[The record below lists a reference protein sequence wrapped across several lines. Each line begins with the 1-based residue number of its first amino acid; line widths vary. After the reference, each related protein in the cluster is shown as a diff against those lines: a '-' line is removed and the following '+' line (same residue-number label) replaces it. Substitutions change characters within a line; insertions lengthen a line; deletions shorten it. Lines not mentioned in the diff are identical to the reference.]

1 MNMIHKYILKSVT
14 LLAIAIAFVCNV
26 ACSDAVASVQP
37 SEYEGHIVD
46 IENKTTYPGRIN
58 VRDGKIESIG
68 KLESVADDAPYFL
81 PGMTDSH
88 IHIEST
94 MLTPV
99 NFSKIAVAHGVVNS
113 VSDPH
118 EITNVLGVEG
128 IDFMVNNA
136 KSTRFNC
143 YFGLPSCVPSS
154 RLETAGAVIDAAMTA
169 ELIKRDDLWYLAEMM
184 NYPGIINN
192 DPEVVAKVK
201 AALAVGKVVDGHAPG
216 VLGEDLVKY
225 LGAGITTDHECST
238 MQEANERIA
247 LGAKIIVREG
257 SAARNFDA
265 LSDVLAQHPEVAMLC
280 SDDKHPDDL
289 IEGHIDALVRRG
301 LAKGI
306 PIWNML
312 QAACINPVKHYSLP
326 SGLMQPGDKA
336 TFIAVDNLND
346 FNVLSTVID
355 GYKVY
360 DRISGVDE
368 NALVISQP
376 AKEYP
381 NNFKVTPINKQDIA
395 LNITSDKVKVI
406 EALDGELLTHCLVV
420 PTSDLEKESIA
431 KIVVYNRY
439 GNGSPQVALIKGFNL
454 KGGAM
459 GASIA
464 HDSHNLVAIGDND
477 TDICAVIN
485 SLIDSKGGV
494 GVVKNGTAH
503 ILPLPIAGL
512 MTDKSADDVAAE
524 YQKLDNLAKSL
535 GCRLRSPFITMAFMA
550 LPVIPELK
558 LTDKGL
564 VDVNQFDFTH
574 INVQDNE

>member
-1 MNMIHKYILKSVT
+1 MNKLHKYILKSVA
-14 LLAIAIAFVCNV
+14 LLAITIAFVCNV
-26 ACSDAVASVQP
+26 ACSDAVAGVQP

-46 IENKTTYPGRIN
+46 IENRTTYPGRIH
-58 VRDGKIESIG
+58 VREGKIESIE
-68 KLESVADDAPYFL
+68 KLESVADDAPYYL

-113 VSDPH
+113 ISDPH

-154 RLETAGAVIDAAMTA
+154 HLETAGAVIDAAMTA

-225 LGAGITTDHECST
+225 LGVGITTDHECST

-265 LSDVLAQHPEVAMLC
+265 LSDVLTQHPEVAMLC

-312 QAACINPVKHYSLP
+312 QAACINPVNHYNLP
-326 SGLMQPGDKA
+326 SGLMRVGDKA
-336 TFIAVDNLND
+336 TFIAVDNFTD

-360 DRISGVDE
+360 DRNSGVDE
-368 NALVISQP
+368 NALVISEP

-381 NNFKVTPINKQDIA
+381 NNFKAQPITVKDIA
-395 LNITSDKVKVI
+395 REIKSANVRVI
-406 EALDGELLTHCLVV
+406 EALDGELLTHSLTM
-420 PTSDLEKESIA
+420 PTTDLSENGVQ

-439 GNGSPQVALIKGFNL
+439 GNGTPQVALIKGFDL
-454 KGGAM
+454 KNGAM
-459 GASIA
+459 AASIA
-464 HDSHNLVAIGDND
+464 HDSHNIVAVGDND
-477 TDICAVIN
+477 KDIVTLIN
-485 SLIDSKGGV
+485 ALIEAKGGV
-494 GVVKNGTAH
+494 GVIENGKVE
-503 ILPLPIAGL
+503 LLQLPIAGL
-512 MTDKSADDVAAE
+512 MTDKSAEEVA
-524 YQKLDNLAKSL
+524 NLYGVLEAKAKSL
-535 GCRLRSPFITMAFMA
+535 GCKLRSPFITMAFMA

-558 LTDKGL
+558 ITDKGL
-564 VDVNQFDFTH
+564 VDVNQFDFTELE
-574 INVQDNE
+574 VK

>member
-1 MNMIHKYILKSVT
+1 MKRINKYIEASFI
-14 LLAIAIAFVCNV
+14 LLCSMIV
-26 ACSDAVASVQP
+26 AVAQMGCSDAVACVNP
-37 SEYEGHIVD
+37 TEYEGYIVD
-46 IENKTTYPGRIN
+46 IENKCTYPGRIN
-58 VRDGKIESIG
+58 ISDGKIESIDR
-68 KLESVADDAPYFL
+68 LESVADNAPYYL
-81 PGMTDSH
+81 PGLTDSH
-88 IHIEST
+88 IHIESS

-99 NFSKIAVAHGVVNS
+99 NFSKVAVAHGVVNS

-154 RLETAGAVIDAAMTA
+154 HLETAGAVIDAAMTA

-192 DPEVVAKVK
+192 DPEVVGKVK

-265 LSDVLAQHPEVAMLC
+265 LSDVLAQHPEMALLC

-289 IEGHIDALVRRG
+289 IAGHIDALVRRG

-306 PIWNML
+306 SIWNLL
-312 QAACINPVKHYSLP
+312 QAACINPIEHYNLP
-326 SGLMQPGDKA
+326 SGLMRAGDKA
-336 TFIAVDNLND
+336 TFIGVDNLND
-346 FNVLSTVID
+346 FNVLETVIE

-360 DRISGVDE
+360 DRNSGIDE
-368 NALVISQP
+368 NNLVVSQP

-381 NNFKVTPINKQDIA
+381 NNFKAQSITEKDIA
-395 LNITSDKVKVI
+395 RDIKSANVRVI
-406 EALDGELLTHCLVV
+406 EALDGELLTHCLTIPSTNLAENRVQ
-420 PTSDLEKESIA
+420 

-439 GNGSPQVALIKGFNL
+439 GNGTPQVAFIKGFDL
-454 KGGAM
+454 KNGAM
-459 GASIA
+459 AASIA
-464 HDSHNLVAIGDND
+464 HDSHNIVAVGDND
-477 TDICAVIN
+477 KDIVTLIN
-485 SLIDSKGGV
+485 ALIEAKGGV
-494 GVVKNGTAH
+494 GVIENGKVE
-503 ILPLPIAGL
+503 LLKLPIAGL
-512 MTDKSADDVAAE
+512 MTDKSAEEVANIYAV
-524 YQKLDNLAKSL
+524 LDAKAKSL
-535 GCRLRSPFITMAFMA
+535 GCKLRSPFITMAFMA

-558 LTDKGL
+558 ITDKGL
-564 VDVNQFDFTH
+564 VDVNAFDFTS
-574 INVQDNE
+574 VEVE

>member
-1 MNMIHKYILKSVT
+1 MNKFNQLIHKSGFLF
-14 LLAIAIAFVCNV
+14 LGLIASLTQIG
-26 ACSDAVASVQP
+26 CSESMASVQP
-37 SEYEGHIVD
+37 SAYEGHIVD
-46 IENKTTYPGRIN
+46 IETQTVFPGRIN
-58 VRDGKIESIG
+58 VRDGKIESIE
-68 KLESVADDAPYFL
+68 KLAEVAENAPYYL

-88 IHIEST
+88 IHIESS

-99 NFSKIAVAHGVVNS
+99 NFSKIAVSHGVVNS

-143 YFGLPSCVPSS
+143 YLGLPSCVPSS
-154 RLETAGAVIDAAMTA
+154 HLETAGAVIDAAMTA

-192 DPEVVAKVK
+192 DPEVVGKVK

-216 VLGEDLVKY
+216 VLGDDLVKY

-289 IEGHIDALVRRG
+289 IEGHIDALIRRG

-312 QAACINPVKHYSLP
+312 QAACINPVNHYSLP
-326 SGLMQPGDKA
+326 SGLMRKGDRA

-346 FNVLSTVID
+346 FNVLTTVID

-360 DRISGVDE
+360 DRNSGVDE

-381 NNFKVTPINKQDIA
+381 NNFKAQPITVADIA
-395 LNITSDKVKVI
+395 REITTTNVRVI
-406 EALDGELLTHCLVV
+406 EALEGELLTHCL
-420 PTSDLEKESIA
+420 TMSYSELEKNGVQ

-439 GNGSPQVALIKGFNL
+439 GNGTPQVAFIKGFDL
-454 KGGAM
+454 KNGAM
-459 GASIA
+459 AASIA
-464 HDSHNLVAIGDND
+464 HDSHNIVAIGDND
-477 TDICAVIN
+477 KDIVTLIN
-485 SLIDSKGGV
+485 ALIEAKGGV
-494 GVVKNGTAH
+494 GVIENGMVE
-503 ILPLPIAGL
+503 LLQLPIAGL
-512 MTDKSADDVAAE
+512 MTDKSAEEVAQLYAV
-524 YQKLDNLAKSL
+524 LDAKAKGL
-535 GCRLRSPFITMAFMA
+535 GCKLRSPFITMAFMA

-558 LTDKGL
+558 ITDKGL
-564 VDVNQFDFTH
+564 VDVNAFDFTT
-574 INVQDNE
+574 VEVE

>member
-1 MNMIHKYILKSVT
+1 MKKIHKYILKSVT
-14 LLAIAIAFVCNV
+14 LLGLAVAFVCNA
-26 ACSDAVASVQP
+26 ACSESVATSA
-37 SEYEGHIVD
+37 STSDYEGYIVD
-46 IENKTTYPGRIN
+46 IPNKRVFPGRIN
-58 VRDGKIESIG
+58 VRNGIIESIDTLNG
-68 KLESVADDAPYFL
+68 VADNAPYFL

-128 IDFMVNNA
+128 IDFMVDNA

-154 RLETAGAVIDAAMTA
+154 HLETAGAVIDAAMTA

-192 DPEVVAKVK
+192 DPEVVGKVK
-201 AALAVGKVVDGHAPG
+201 AALSVGKVVDGHAPG

-257 SAARNFDA
+257 SAARNFEA

-306 PIWNML
+306 PVWNML
-312 QAACINPVKHYSLP
+312 QAACINPVNHYSLP

-336 TFIAVDNLND
+336 TFITVDNLSD
-346 FNVLSTVID
+346 FNVLSTVIE
-355 GYKVY
+355 GVRVY
-360 DRISGVDE
+360 ERNEGVIE
-368 NALVISQP
+368 QNLVTSTP
-376 AKEYP
+376 AAVHP
-381 NNFKVTPINKQDIA
+381 NNFKATPISTQDIA

-406 EALDGELLTHCLVV
+406 EALDGELLTHCLTMPSSNLTEDGVQ
-420 PTSDLEKESIA
+420 

-439 GNGSPQVALIKGFNL
+439 GNGTPQVALIKGFDL
-454 KGGAM
+454 KDGAM
-459 GASIA
+459 AASIA
-464 HDSHNLVAIGDND
+464 HDSHNIVAIGDND
-477 TDICAVIN
+477 KDIVTLIN
-485 SLIDSKGGV
+485 ALIEAKGGV
-494 GVVKNGTAH
+494 GVIENGKVE
-503 ILPLPIAGL
+503 LLQLPIAGL
-512 MTDKSADDVAAE
+512 MTDKSAEEVANL
-524 YQKLDNLAKSL
+524 YGVLDSKAKSL
-535 GCRLRSPFITMAFMA
+535 GCKLRSPFITMAFMA

-564 VDVNQFDFTH
+564 VDVNKFDFTELE
-574 INVQDNE
+574 VK

>member
-1 MNMIHKYILKSVT
+1 MEKLYKTINRAFFLLISLVFSVAHIGCNDA
-14 LLAIAIAFVCNV
+14 LASGQKAEF
-26 ACSDAVASVQP
+26 
-37 SEYEGHIVD
+37 EGYIVD

-58 VRDGKIESIG
+58 VIDGRIESID
-68 KLESVADDAPYFL
+68 KLESVADNAPYYL

-88 IHIEST
+88 IHIESS

-99 NFSKIAVAHGVVNS
+99 NFSKVAVSHGVVNS

-136 KSTRFNC
+136 KATRFNC

-154 RLETAGAVIDAAMTA
+154 HLETAGAVIDAAMTA

-192 DPEVVAKVK
+192 DPEIVGKVK
-201 AALAVGKVVDGHAPG
+201 AALSVGKVVDGHAPG
-216 VLGEDLVKY
+216 VVGEALVKY

-265 LSDVLAQHPEVAMLC
+265 LSDVFAHHPDFAMLC

-301 LAKGI
+301 VAKGI

-312 QAACINPVKHYSLP
+312 QAACINPVNHYNLP
-326 SGLMQPGDKA
+326 SGLMKVGEKA

-346 FNVLSTVID
+346 FNVLETVID

-360 DRISGVDE
+360 DRDSGVME
-368 NALVISQP
+368 NNLLISEVS
-376 AKEYP
+376 KDCP
-381 NNFKVTPINKQDIA
+381 NNFKALPITTHDIA
-395 LNITSDKVKVI
+395 REIKSSKVRVI
-406 EALDGELLTHCLVV
+406 EALEGELLTNCLTM
-420 PTSDLEKESIA
+420 PTADLADNGIQ

-439 GNGSPQVALIKGFNL
+439 GNGIPQVALIKGFNL
-454 KGGAM
+454 KNGAIA
-459 GASIA
+459 ASIA
-464 HDSHNLVAIGDND
+464 HDSHNIVAVGDND
-477 TDICAVIN
+477 EDIVKIIN
-485 SLIDSKGGV
+485 TLIEAKGGV
-494 GVVKNGTAH
+494 GVIENGEVE
-503 ILPLPIAGL
+503 ILSLPIAGL
-512 MTDKSADDVAAE
+512 MSDKSAEEVANQYAV
-524 YQKLDNLAKSL
+524 LDAKAKRL
-535 GCRLRSPFITMAFMA
+535 GCTLQSPFITMAFMA

-558 LTDKGL
+558 ITDKGL
-564 VDVNQFDFTH
+564 VDVNVFDFTT
-574 INVQDNE
+574 VEVE

>member
-1 MNMIHKYILKSVT
+1 MNMIHKYILKSIA
-14 LLAIAIAFVCNV
+14 LLAVAVAVVCNA
-26 ACSDAVASVQP
+26 ACSDAVADAQP

-46 IENKTTYPGRIN
+46 IETRTTYPGRIN
-58 VRDGKIESIG
+58 VRDGKIESIE
-68 KLESVADDAPYFL
+68 KLESVAEDAPYFL

-154 RLETAGAVIDAAMTA
+154 HLETAGAVIDAATTA

-192 DPEVVAKVK
+192 DPEVVGKVK

-225 LGAGITTDHECST
+225 LCAGITTDHECST
-238 MQEANERIA
+238 VQEANERIA

-312 QAACINPVKHYSLP
+312 QAACINPVKHYALP
-326 SGLMQPGDKA
+326 SGLMKPGDKA
-336 TFIAVDNLND
+336 TFIAVDNLNE
-346 FNVLSTVID
+346 FNVLSTVIE
-355 GYKVY
+355 GYKVF
-360 DRISGVDE
+360 DRNSGVDE
-368 NALVISQP
+368 SALVISQP

-381 NNFKVTPINKQDIA
+381 NNFKAQRITVKDIA
-395 LNITSDKVKVI
+395 LNTTSDKVKVI
-406 EALDGELLTHCLVV
+406 EALDGELLTHCLTMPSTGLAENGVQ
-420 PTSDLEKESIA
+420 

-439 GNGSPQVALIKGFNL
+439 GNGIPQVALIKGFDL
-454 KGGAM
+454 KNGAM
-459 GASIA
+459 AASIA
-464 HDSHNLVAIGDND
+464 HDSHNIVAVGDND
-477 TDICAVIN
+477 KDIVI
-485 SLIDSKGGV
+485 LINALIEAKGGV
-494 GVVKNGTAH
+494 GVIENGKVE
-503 ILPLPIAGL
+503 LLQLPIAGL
-512 MTDKSADDVAAE
+512 MTDKSAEEVA
-524 YQKLDNLAKSL
+524 KLYGGLDAKAKSL
-535 GCRLRSPFITMAFMA
+535 GCKLRSPFITMAFMA

-558 LTDKGL
+558 ITDKGL
-564 VDVNQFDFTH
+564 VDVNAFEFTT
-574 INVQDNE
+574 VEVD

>member
-1 MNMIHKYILKSVT
+1 MKRIDKYIKAYFI
-14 LLAIAIAFVCNV
+14 LLCSLIV
-26 ACSDAVASVQP
+26 AVAQMGCSDAVACVNP
-37 SEYEGHIVD
+37 TEYEGYIVD
-46 IENKTTYPGRIN
+46 IENKCTYPGRIN
-58 VRDGKIESIG
+58 IRDGKIESIDRL
-68 KLESVADDAPYFL
+68 KSVADNAPYYL

-154 RLETAGAVIDAAMTA
+154 HLETAGAVIDAAMTA

-192 DPEVVAKVK
+192 DPEVVGKVQ

-216 VLGEDLVKY
+216 VLGDGLVKY
-225 LGAGITTDHECST
+225 LGSGITTDHECST

-257 SAARNFDA
+257 SAARNFEA
-265 LSDVLAQHPEVAMLC
+265 LSDVLAEHPEVAMLC

-312 QAACINPVKHYSLP
+312 QAACINPVNHYNLP
-326 SGLMQPGDKA
+326 SGLMRVGDKA

-346 FNVLSTVID
+346 FNVLETVIE
-355 GYKVY
+355 GVKVY
-360 DRISGVDE
+360 DRNEGVIE
-368 NALVISQP
+368 QNLVTSTP
-376 AKEYP
+376 VTVHP
-381 NNFKVTPINKQDIA
+381 NNFKANPINKQDIA

-420 PTSDLEKESIA
+420 STSDLEKESIA

-477 TDICAVIN
+477 ADICTVIN
-485 SLIDSKGGV
+485 SLIENKGGV
-494 GVVKNGTAH
+494 GVVKTGTAH

-512 MTDKSADDVAAE
+512 MTDKPAKDVAAE

-535 GCRLRSPFITMAFMA
+535 GCTLRSPFITMAFMA

-564 VDVNQFDFTH
+564 VDVNQFDFTELE
-574 INVQDNE
+574 VK

>member
-1 MNMIHKYILKSVT
+1 MTQNNIIIKKAYFLLVALVVAVT
-14 LLAIAIAFVCNV
+14 QIG
-26 ACSDAVASVQP
+26 CSDAVADAQP

-46 IENKTTYPGRIN
+46 IENRMTYPGRIN
-58 VRDGKIESIG
+58 VRDGKIESIE
-68 KLESVADDAPYFL
+68 KLESVAEDAPYFL

-99 NFSKIAVAHGVVNS
+99 NFSKIAVVHGVVNS

-154 RLETAGAVIDAAMTA
+154 HLETAGAVIDAAMTA

-192 DPEVVAKVK
+192 DPEVVGKVK

-216 VLGEDLVKY
+216 VLGDDLVKY
-225 LGAGITTDHECST
+225 LGSGITTDHECST

-247 LGAKIIVREG
+247 IGAKIIVREG
-257 SAARNFDA
+257 SAARNFEA
-265 LSDVLAQHPEVAMLC
+265 LSDVLAEHPEVAMLC

-312 QAACINPVKHYSLP
+312 QAACINPVNHYNLP
-326 SGLMQPGDKA
+326 SGLMRVGDKA
-336 TFIAVDNLND
+336 TFIVVDNLND
-346 FNVLSTVID
+346 FNVLETVID

-360 DRISGVDE
+360 DRNSGIDE
-368 NALVISQP
+368 SVLVISQP

-381 NNFKVTPINKQDIA
+381 NNFKAQPITVKDIA

-406 EALDGELLTHCLVV
+406 EALDGELLTHCLTV
-420 PTSDLEKESIA
+420 PLTDLAENGVR

-439 GNGSPQVALIKGFNL
+439 GNGIPQVALIKGFDL
-454 KGGAM
+454 KNGAM
-459 GASIA
+459 AASIA
-464 HDSHNLVAIGDND
+464 HDSHNIVAVGDND
-477 TDICAVIN
+477 KDIVTLIN
-485 SLIDSKGGV
+485 ALIEAKGGV
-494 GVVKNGTAH
+494 GVIENGKVE
-503 ILPLPIAGL
+503 LLQLPIAGL
-512 MTDKSADDVAAE
+512 MTDKSAEEVANL
-524 YQKLDNLAKSL
+524 YGVLDAKAKSL
-535 GCRLRSPFITMAFMA
+535 GCKLRSPFITMAFMA

-558 LTDKGL
+558 ITDKGL
-564 VDVNQFDFTH
+564 VDVNVFDFTT
-574 INVQDNE
+574 VEVD

>member
-1 MNMIHKYILKSVT
+1 MNMIFKHITNTVLF
-14 LLAIAIAFVCNV
+14 LAFALTFECN
-26 ACSDAVASVQP
+26 AAANGEITASTYA
-37 SEYEGHIVD
+37 SEYEGNIVD
-46 IENKTTYPGRIN
+46 ILNKRVFPGRIN
-58 VRDGKIESIG
+58 VQDGIISSIDTLD
-68 KLESVADDAPYFL
+68 KVADNAPYFL

-128 IDFMVNNA
+128 IDYMVNNA

-154 RLETAGAVIDAAMTA
+154 HLETAGAVIDAAMTA

-225 LGAGITTDHECST
+225 LSVGISTDHECST

-247 LGAKIIVREG
+247 FGAKIIVREG
-257 SAARNFDA
+257 SAARNFEA
-265 LSDVLAQHPEVAMLC
+265 LSEVLAQHPEIAMLC

-312 QAACINPVKHYSLP
+312 QAACINPVNHYSLP

-336 TFIAVDNLND
+336 TFISVDNLSN

-355 GYKVY
+355 GVTVY
-360 DRISGVDE
+360 DRNEGVIE
-368 NALVISQP
+368 NNLVTSVP
-376 AKEYP
+376 EKVYP
-381 NNFKVTPINKQDIA
+381 NNFKATSITPGDIA
-395 LNITSDKVKVI
+395 LNVTSEKVKVI
-406 EALDGELLTHCLVV
+406 EAIDGELLTHCLIV
-420 PTSDLEKESIA
+420 PTSDFEKESIA

-439 GNGSPQVALIKGFNL
+439 GNGSPQVAFIKGFNL
-454 KGGAM
+454 SGGAI

-464 HDSHNLVAIGDND
+464 HDSHNIVAIGDND
-477 TDICAVIN
+477 EDICTVIN
-485 SLIDSKGGV
+485 RLIESKGGV
-494 GVVKNGTAH
+494 GAVKEGTAH

-512 MTDKSADDVAAE
+512 MTDKPAEQVATE
-524 YQKLDNLAKSL
+524 YQELDKIAKSL
-535 GCRLRSPFITMAFMA
+535 GCKLRSPFITMAFMA

-564 VDVNQFDFTH
+564 VDVNEFDFTELE
-574 INVQDNE
+574 IE